1 MEINSTQ
8 PVTQVQ
14 WKTVAVQ
21 KMTRLEELVSGEPAR
36 EVVETITPILYT
48 KKGNQIEIGN
58 LGKSRFVN
66 LTT

>member
-8 PVTQVQ
+8 PVTQIQ

-48 KKGNQIEIGN
+48 KKGNQVEIET
-58 LGKSRFVN
+58 LGKSKSINF
-66 LTT
+66 LA